1 MPKRKKRKSTK
12 KKRRVVRRS
21 KKKIKKLEGNEFIIK
36 TKKEWINKALVNK
49 SEYEKNIKNH
59 LKIMMSSGEK
69 KEKELHGLNLI
80 KK

>member
-12 KKRRVVRRS
+12 KKRRAIRRS

-36 TKKEWINKALVNK
+36 TKKEWINKALV
-49 SEYEKNIKNH
+49 IKNH